1 MLEGNRCENRA
12 CSPLPPERRGENITL
27 WKDIGGE
34 DIRFYEEIL
43 VNIIYIRIPRTKIS
57 TYILQR
63 HLGEH
68 TRFCKDQLL
77 ILAAETHR
85 SVFDRLCKVI

>member
-34 DIRFYEEIL
+34 DIRLYDEIL
-43 VNIIYIRIPRTKIS
+43 VNMIYIRIPRTKIL
-57 TYILQR
+57 TYHILQR
-63 HLGEH
+63 YLGENM
-68 TRFCKDQLL
+68 RFYKDHLL
-77 ILAAETHR
+77 
-85 SVFDRLCKVI
+85 FP

>member
-34 DIRFYEEIL
+34 DIRLYDDIL
-43 VNIIYIRIPRTKIS
+43 VNMIYIRIPRAKIL
-57 TYILQR
+57 TYHILQR
-63 HLGEH
+63 YLGEN
-68 TRFCKDQLL
+68 TRFYKDHLL
-77 ILAAETHR
+77 
-85 SVFDRLCKVI
+85 FP